1 MLKERCP
8 GYKRASMRINIR
20 IISSMRY
27 IFSILF
33 FPFFFFHPE
42 NVFDIT
48 ESLFLVLIEKNLQLS
63 SIIIYIFTFIFSRE
77 N

>member
-1 MLKERCP
+1 
-8 GYKRASMRINIR
+8 
-20 IISSMRY
+20 MRY